1 MPLSWLMERIN
12 IVGIDYIN
20 FIEQTQQK
28 LVNHEFKNNDK
39 YNVTKLNL
47 QRINRISKTYQINEQ
62 LKDLIKLFDR
72 TQTWMV
78 ITEDWC
84 GDSAQNLPYIVKIA
98 ELNPLINLRILLRD
112 QNLDVMDL
120 YLTSGKARS
129 IPKLVAFDE
138 NGNELFQW
146 GPRPKAAQ
154 EVVDQA
160 IKNGL
165 DKNEYLEKLHIWYS
179 EDKGRTLEKE
189 FSILVSN
196 ILCN

>member
-12 IVGIDYIN
+12 KVGIDYIN

-28 LVNHEFKNNDK
+28 LVNDEFKNNDK

-47 QRINRISKTYQINEQ
+47 QRSNRISKTYQNNDQ
-62 LKDLIKLFDR
+62 LKDLIKSFNR

-165 DKNEYLEKLHIWYS
+165 DKNEYLEKLHLWYS

-189 FSILVSN
+189 FSILLSN
-196 ILCN
+196 L

>member
-1 MPLSWLMERIN
+1 MPLPWLMERIN
-12 IVGIDYIN
+12 KVGIDYIN

-28 LVNHEFKNNDK
+28 LVNDEFKNNDK

-47 QRINRISKTYQINEQ
+47 QRSNRISKTYRINEQ
-62 LKDLIKLFDR
+62 LKNLIKLLDR

-98 ELNPLINLRILLRD
+98 ELNPLINLRILTRD

-120 YLTSGKARS
+120 YLTNGKARS

-146 GPRPKAAQ
+146 GPRPKAAL

-160 IKNGL
+160 IQNGL
-165 DKNEYLEKLHIWYS
+165 DKNQYLEKLHLWYS
-179 EDKGRTLEKE
+179 EDKGRTLENE
-189 FSILVSN
+189 FQILFRN
-196 ILCN
+196 K

>member
-47 QRINRISKTYQINEQ
+47 QRSNRISKTYQINEQ

>member
-1 MPLSWLMERIN
+1 MPLTWPMERIN
-12 IVGIDYIN
+12 KVGIDYIN
-20 FIEQTQQK
+20 FIEQTLQK
-28 LVNHEFKNNDK
+28 LANDEFKNNDK

-47 QRINRISKTYQINEQ
+47 QRSNRISKTYQINEQ
-62 LKDLIKLFDR
+62 LKDLIKSFDR
-72 TQTWMV
+72 THTWMV

-120 YLTSGKARS
+120 YLTNGKARS

-160 IKNGL
+160 IQNGL
-165 DKNEYLEKLHIWYS
+165 DKNTYLEKLHLWYS
-179 EDKGRTLEKE
+179 EDKGRTLESE
-189 FSILVSN
+189 FFILLSN
-196 ILCN
+196 L

>member
-1 MPLSWLMERIN
+1 MEKIN
-12 IVGIDYIN
+12 KVGIDYIN

-28 LVNHEFKNNDK
+28 LVNDEFKNNDK

-47 QRINRISKTYQINEQ
+47 QRSNRISKTYQINEQ
-62 LKDLIKLFDR
+62 LKDLIKLFDC

-98 ELNPLINLRILLRD
+98 ELNPLINLRILFRD

-120 YLTSGKARS
+120 YLTNGRARS

-138 NGNELFQW
+138 NGNELFRW

-160 IKNGL
+160 IQNGI
-165 DKNEYLEKLHIWYS
+165 DKNQYLEKLHLWYS
-179 EDKGRTLEKE
+179 DDKGRTLEKE
-189 FSILVSN
+189 FSILLHN
-196 ILCN
+196 LLRK